1 MVLDELRSIDVAL
14 SELVVDL
21 RWGPLT
27 SVMLLLSATWV
38 KNLAFALAAAGADLR
53 RRRPPWSAVLV
64 GLATLIAGVVANL
77 LKPVFDRPRPFDAGL
92 WPALGSLPSTGSMPS
107 GHAATAFAAATAL
120 ALLVPALR
128 PAAYGLAALIGVS
141 RVYLGVHYVSD
152 VVAGA
157 LLGALIGWAVV
168 VAGRRLRGAE
178 QDDGGGGRRVVAER
192 EVGAQRGGDP

>member
-1 MVLDELRSIDVAL
+1 MILDELRSVDVAL
-14 SELVVDL
+14 SEAIVDL
-21 RWGPLT
+21 RWGALT

-38 KNLAFALAAAGADLR
+38 KNLAFALAAAAADLR

-64 GLATLIAGVVANL
+64 GVATLIAGTLANM
-77 LKPVFDRPRPFDAGL
+77 LKTVFDRPRPFAEGL
-92 WPALGSLPSTGSMPS
+92 WPALGSVPSTGSMPS

-120 ALLVPALR
+120 ALLVPAVR
-128 PAAYGLAALIGVS
+128 PAAYALAALIGVS

-168 VAGRRLRGAE
+168 LAGRRLLGARVSAGRA
-178 QDDGGGGRRVVAER
+178 DPGAATSAAARGGG
-192 EVGAQRGGDP
+192 P

>member
-1 MVLDELRSIDVAL
+1 MILDALRSVDEAL
-14 SELVVDL
+14 SEAIVDL
-21 RWGPLT
+21 RWGALT
-27 SVMLLLSATWV
+27 TVMLLLSATWV
-38 KNLAFALAAAGADLR
+38 KNLAFALAAAVADLR

-128 PAAYGLAALIGVS
+128 PAAYALAALIGVS

-168 VAGRRLRGAE
+168 VAARRLRGAE
-178 QDDGGGGRRVVAER
+178 QDDGRGRGRIVAER